1 MLSCPRAAGAGPFPP
16 ALARPAP
23 ARYDAGPGAPAPP
36 TVPGAPGEVPP
47 TRAGTT
53 PGKGLP
59 GRDRRAVA
67 LSVGIVG
74 LPNVGK
80 STLFNALTRAG
91 AEAANYPFC
100 TIEPNVGV
108 VPVPD
113 PRLDALAALYRPRSL
128 VPATVTFVDIAG
140 LVRGASK
147 GEGLGNQFLHHI
159 REVDAVAHVVRCFDD
174 PDVSHVEGSIDPLRD
189 VEIIETELILADLE
203 TVQRQHERYQKVA
216 RSKDRDA
223 ELRARTAGK
232 LLEALSAGRPARS
245 VALDDEEQAAA
256 RTWHLL
262 TMKPLMYVAN
272 VSEADL
278 ADPMAVPGV
287 QALVEHARQVSGA
300 GGEVPVVAVSAA
312 IEAEL
317 AELDEEDRR
326 AMLAELG
333 VEEPGLHRV
342 IRTAYRLLG
351 LITFFTAGENEVRAW
366 TIRQGTRAAEAA
378 GEIHSD
384 MERGFIRAEVV
395 PVEDLLR
402 AGSWAAAREQGLLR
416 LEGRDYVVRDGD
428 VIYVR
433 FNV

>member
-1 MLSCPRAAGAGPFPP
+1 
-16 ALARPAP
+16 
-23 ARYDAGPGAPAPP
+23 
-36 TVPGAPGEVPP
+36 
-47 TRAGTT
+47 
-53 PGKGLP
+53 
-59 GRDRRAVA
+59 VA